1 MSTLR
6 VNTLQNTSTT
16 DGGISI
22 NNSGHV
28 TVDGVAMPSAGPL
41 SNRNLIINGAMQVAQ
56 RGDTETGVNNTRYS
70 GPDRWRVVVAAGTY
84 TVSRSTTAP
93 EGFSN
98 SWKLD
103 CTTSGTLGA
112 SDLMLFHQRIEGQNV
127 QHLKYG
133 TANAEQLTASFWI
146 RSTKTG
152 TVTVEFYQPND
163 LRQISKTVTID
174 TANTWEYKTV
184 TIPGDTTGV
193 IDDTTNRGLELL
205 FWLGAGSDYTS
216 GTLNTT
222 GWAGVTT
229 ANRVSSSNIDISD
242 STSND
247 IYITGV
253 QLEVGSV
260 ATPFE
265 HRSFGDEL
273 RRCQRYYW
281 QTPTGVT
288 SNFAFSGF
296 CNTTTN
302 SLILTRNPVPMRA
315 APSFTSVGSWT
326 IIDGAGFSVSS
337 FTFQEATAL
346 TGRLDC
352 TCSGL
357 TVSRPNILR
366 TASTTSTLQ
375 FNAEL

>member
-6 VNTLQNTSTT
+6 VNNLQNTSTT

-41 SNRNLIINGAMQVAQ
+41 TNRNLIINGAMQVAQ
-56 RGDTETGVNNTRYS
+56 RGATETGVNNTRYS

-93 EGFSN
+93 EGFSD

-193 IDDTTNRGLELL
+193 IDDTNDRGLELI
-205 FWLGAGSDYTS
+205 FWLGAGSNFTS

-222 GWAGVTT
+222 GWAGVTN

-265 HRSFGDEL
+265 HRSYGDEL
-273 RRCQRYYW
+273 ARCERYF
-281 QTPTGVT
+281 Q
-288 SNFAFSGF
+288 
-296 CNTTTN
+296 
-302 SLILTRNPVPMRA
+302 IIRNLDGE
-315 APSFTSVGSWT
+315 SYGS
-326 IIDGAGFSVSS
+326 S
-337 FTFQEATAL
+337 TAL
-346 TGRLDC
+346 TG
-352 TCSGL
+352 SI
-357 TVSRPNILR
+357 NFR
-366 TASTTSTLQ
+366 TAMRTKPSMDVTGALRFTRPFYSNLSQSSGDISFYDSTTASEYGAYCAFGNFSAFNFTGPLQLNDST
-375 FNAEL
+375 NYITAAAEL